1 MSTEYVGLD
10 HMIQYV
16 KSKRRWIVV
25 GPMIVYVG
33 DEQQITYTKTV
44 FKDRGKAR
52 NFAGRLSVSWDCG
65 VPIDEYDDIMSP
77 VNGHDPSSRPQRS
90 VEWDRDGF

>member
-25 GPMIVYVG
+25 GPMIVDVG

-44 FKDRGKAR
+44 FKDLGKAR
-52 NFAGRLSVSWDCG
+52 NYAGRLSVSWDCG
-65 VPIDEYDDIMSP
+65 VPIDEYDDIIPS
-77 VNGHDPSSRPQRS
+77 VNSLDTSNRQQRR
-90 VEWDRDGF
+90 VEWDKNGF